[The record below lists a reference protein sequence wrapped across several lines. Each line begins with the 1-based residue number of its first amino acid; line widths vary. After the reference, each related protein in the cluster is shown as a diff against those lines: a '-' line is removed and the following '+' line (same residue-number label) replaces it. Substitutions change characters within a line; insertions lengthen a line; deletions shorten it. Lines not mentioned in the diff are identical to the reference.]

1 MVGVKSAH
9 TVQKYLGYLV
19 EAFLIFEV
27 KGFSFKYREQVK
39 ANKKIYAIDNGYIG
53 SRAFRFTPNLGVLYE
68 NMVAVELKRRE
79 LNGDLEFYYY
89 RNAQGYEVDF
99 VVKEGLEITQLIQVS
114 LDVSDPRT
122 RQREVRSLLHASREL
137 NCQNLFIITGD
148 YESTETV
155 EWYDL
160 KGDVRFIP
168 LPNWLLTFRD

>member
-79 LNGDLEFYYY
+79 LKGDLEFYYY

-99 VVKEGLEITQLIQVS
+99 VVKEGLEITRLIQVS

-137 NCQNLFIITGD
+137 NCRNLIIITGD

-168 LPNWLLTFRD
+168 LPSWLHTFKD

>member
-1 MVGVKSAH
+1 MA
-9 TVQKYLGYLV
+9 
-19 EAFLIFEV
+19 
-27 KGFSFKYREQVK
+27 
-39 ANKKIYAIDNGYIG
+39 
-53 SRAFRFTPNLGVLYE
+53 
-68 NMVAVELKRRE
+68 AVELKRRE

-99 VVKEGLEITQLIQVS
+99 VVKEGLEITRLIQVS

-137 NCQNLFIITGD
+137 NCRNLIIITGD

-168 LPNWLLTFRD
+168 LPSWLHTFKD